1 VLIVDLPKNILIFLP
16 RNLFIIS
23 IINGSMKKLEELTIP
38 AMLQAS
44 FSDFADSQSLVFVGE
59 ENLTYAQLKA
69 EVGKVAALLDSIG
82 IKKGDKVGILSLNMP
97 NWGIAFFATA
107 SIGAVAV
114 PILPDFHSNE
124 INNIL
129 QHADV
134 STIFVSESLRSKLQP
149 TSGIKIIRIED
160 FSGENIPDIRS
171 IVSMTFD
178 YEKVKENDLC
188 SIIYTSGTTGKSKG
202 VMLSHKN
209 IVWTAQQSFLIQN
222 IFPGDRFLSVL
233 PLSHTFEN
241 TLGLILPVKYG
252 ATVYYLRKPPVASV
266 LLSALQQVKPTIMLV
281 VPLIIEKIYKSKI
294 LTEINKKFI
303 TRNLY
308 KTSFG
313 RKLIHKSASKK
324 LLETFGGELKFFGVG
339 GAKLDNNVERF
350 LMEGGF
356 PLAIGYGMTESA
368 PLLAGAGVGKTR
380 FLSTGHPMEGVKVR
394 IDNADPATGLG
405 EIQAVGEN
413 VMLGYYKEPEITK
426 SAFTNDGWLKTGDLG
441 CFDSDGNLYI
451 RGRIKNMIVGAS
463 GENIYPEEIESL
475 INRMEYVLESL
486 VIEKKGKLV
495 ALVHLNMEELE
506 QRYQSMKSEAVLYIN
521 EKTDEILRDIQL
533 KVNIELNKFSQIQR
547 VILQPNPFEKTPT
560 QKIKRF
566 LY

>member
-1 VLIVDLPKNILIFLP
+1 MLIVDLPKNILIFLP

>member
-1 VLIVDLPKNILIFLP
+1 M
-16 RNLFIIS
+16 RR
-23 IINGSMKKLEELTIP
+23 LEVLTIP

-44 FSDFADSQSLVFVGE
+44 FNDFADYQSLVFVGE
-59 ENLTYAQLKA
+59 ETLTYKQL
-69 EVGKVAALLDSIG
+69 EIKVKQVAIQLQSIG
-82 IKKGDKVGILSLNMP
+82 LKKGDKVAILSLNMP
-97 NWGIAFFATA
+97 QWGIAFFATSA
-107 SIGAVAV
+107 IGAVAV
-114 PILPDFHSNE
+114 PILPDFHPNE
-124 INNIL
+124 VKNIL
-129 QHADV
+129 DHADV
-134 STIFVSESLRSKLQP
+134 SAIFVSETLRSKIDLNSELPVIQIENFKLAN
-149 TSGIKIIRIED
+149 TSQTQAETQTEAFEYED
-160 FSGENIPDIRS
+160 
-171 IVSMTFD
+171 
-178 YEKVKENDLC
+178 VKENDLC

-209 IVWTAQQSFLIQN
+209 IVWTAQQSFIIQN
-222 IFPGDRFLSVL
+222 VVPGDRFLSVL

-252 ATVYYLRKPPVASV
+252 ATIYYLRKPPVASV
-266 LLSALQQVKPTIMLV
+266 LLTALQQVKPTVMLV

-294 LTEINKKFI
+294 LPEINKKFI

-308 KTSFG
+308 KTAPG

-324 LLETFGGELKFFGVG
+324 LFDTFGGELKFFGVG

-350 LMEGGF
+350 LMEGAF
-356 PLAIGYGMTESA
+356 PLAIGYGMTESS

-380 FLSTGHPMEGVKVR
+380 FLSTGHPVEGVKVR
-394 IDNADPATGLG
+394 IDNANPVTGLG
-405 EIQAVGEN
+405 EIQAKGEN

-426 SAFTNDGWLKTGDLG
+426 NAFTADGWLKTGDLG
-441 CFDSDGNLYI
+441 CFDKDGNLYI
-451 RGRIKNMIVGAS
+451 KGRLKNMIVGSS

-486 VIEKKGKLV
+486 VIEKKGRLV

-506 QRYQSMKSEAVLYIN
+506 TKYQNMKSEAVSFLN
-521 EKTDEILRDIQL
+521 EKTEEILKEIQA

-547 VILQPNPFEKTPT
+547 VILQPMPFEKTPT

>member
-1 VLIVDLPKNILIFLP
+1 M
-16 RNLFIIS
+16 RR
-23 IINGSMKKLEELTIP
+23 LEVLTIP

-44 FSDFADSQSLVFVGE
+44 FNDFADYQSLVFVGE
-59 ENLTYAQLKA
+59 ETLTYKQL
-69 EVGKVAALLDSIG
+69 EIKVKQVAIQLQSIG
-82 IKKGDKVGILSLNMP
+82 LKKGDKVAILSLNMP
-97 NWGIAFFATA
+97 QWGIAFFATSA
-107 SIGAVAV
+107 IGAVAV
-114 PILPDFHSNE
+114 PILPDFHPNE
-124 INNIL
+124 VKNIL
-129 QHADV
+129 DHADV
-134 STIFVSESLRSKLQP
+134 SAIFVSETLRSKIDLNSELPVIQIENFKLAN
-149 TSGIKIIRIED
+149 TSQTQAETQTEAFEYED
-160 FSGENIPDIRS
+160 
-171 IVSMTFD
+171 
-178 YEKVKENDLC
+178 VKENDLC

-209 IVWTAQQSFLIQN
+209 IVWTAQQSFIIQN
-222 IFPGDRFLSVL
+222 VVPGDRFLSVL

-252 ATVYYLRKPPVASV
+252 ATIYYLRKPPVASV
-266 LLSALQQVKPTIMLV
+266 LLTALQQVKPTVMLV

-294 LTEINKKFI
+294 LPEINKKFI

-308 KTSFG
+308 KTAPG

-324 LLETFGGELKFFGVG
+324 LFDTFGGELKFFGVG

-350 LMEGGF
+350 LMEGAF
-356 PLAIGYGMTESA
+356 PLAIGYGMTESS

-380 FLSTGHPMEGVKVR
+380 FLSTGHPVEGVKVR
-394 IDNADPATGLG
+394 IDNANPVTGLG
-405 EIQAVGEN
+405 EIQAKGEN

-426 SAFTNDGWLKTGDLG
+426 NAFTADGWLKTGDLG
-441 CFDSDGNLYI
+441 CFDKDGNLYI
-451 RGRIKNMIVGAS
+451 KGRLKNMIVGSS

-486 VIEKKGKLV
+486 VIEKKGRLV

-506 QRYQSMKSEAVLYIN
+506 TKYQNMKSEAVSFIN
-521 EKTDEILRDIQL
+521 EKTEEILKEIQA

-547 VILQPNPFEKTPT
+547 VILQPMPFEKTPT